1 MAEDIQ
7 VQRKALQLLLAR
19 CDALEPYDEA
29 FLEAALQAQA
39 LAKSLRLKEEFAQST
54 LAVAHHYFVSHQYR
68 AIIESLEALL
78 EMPFELSHDHRAQS
92 LYLLARASLRI
103 DETRRTVRYA
113 SEALSQLENSD
124 NYRYERMKLY
134 GVLGTGLTYFGAFHD
149 ALEHYKKQ
157 IQLAES
163 LELAEAD
170 GYTGLGWVHLK
181 LENYTMALSHFQ
193 EALRISRQVSDF
205 EALTFVLINLGKLYQ
220 NLGNYTLA
228 KEHFLQALEACK
240 EDGYNHIRSLIGVYS
255 FFGKNYYLSDDVVQA
270 RYCYKKAQELLPSLP
285 SKALEGWLLIHMGQT
300 FLEDDAAQAEAMI
313 LKGMALIGEIE
324 SSEGIIDGHHT
335 LYLHYEKQGRFAEAL
350 EQHKIFSDLTV
361 KWLKDVNEKRTQAL
375 SVQFEVER
383 LKREQELYKLKNVE
397 LARMIKQLEEL
408 STHDALTGLYNR
420 RFLDEHLRTSFQEA
434 LQNQQHLSIILSDID
449 HFKQVNDQFSHAI
462 GDEVLRIIG
471 KIFQDTIGTHDI
483 SARYGGEEFIV
494 VCRHRN
500 LEQTQFLAENI
511 RRNIQG
517 YPWETIDPELS
528 VTGSFGICAD
538 MSLKNHEKMIAIAD
552 IKLYEA
558 KDMGRNQ
565 VRS

>member
-1 MAEDIQ
+1 MAKDAQ
-7 VQRKALQLLLAR
+7 AKRKALELLLAR
-19 CDALEPYDEA
+19 CDVLEPQEEA
-29 FLEAALQAQA
+29 LLETSLRARE
-39 LAKSLRLKEEFAQST
+39 LAESLRLKDAFAQSN
-54 LAVAHHYFVSHQYR
+54 LAAARYYFAAHKYWQ
-68 AIIESLEALL
+68 IIEDLEALF
-78 EMPFELSHDHRAQS
+78 EMPFELNHDQRVQA
-92 LYLLARASLRI
+92 LYFLARASLRV

-124 NYRYERMKLY
+124 NYLYERMKLY

-157 IQLAES
+157 IQLAENMG
-163 LELAEAD
+163 LAEAD

-193 EALRISRQVSDF
+193 EALRISRQASDF
-205 EALTFVLINLGKLYQ
+205 EALTFVMINLGKLYQ
-220 NLGNYTLA
+220 NLGNYTMA

-255 FFGKNYYLSDDVVQA
+255 FFGKNYYLSHDITQA
-270 RYCYKKAQELLPSLP
+270 RYYYQKAQQLLVSLP

-300 FLEDDAAQAEAMI
+300 FLEDDAVKAETMI
-313 LKGMALIGEIE
+313 LAGMELIGKIE
-324 SSEGIIDGHHT
+324 SSEGIIEGHHT
-335 LYLHYEKQGRFAEAL
+335 LYRQYEKQGRFAEAL
-350 EQHKIFSDLTV
+350 EQHKIFSDLTIQ
-361 KWLKDVNEKRTQAL
+361 WLKDVNEKRTQAL

-434 LQNQQHLSIILSDID
+434 LQNKQQLSIILSDID
-449 HFKQVNDQFSHAI
+449 HFKQVNDKFSHAV

-471 KIFQDTIGTHDI
+471 QIFQGTIGTHDI

-494 VCRHRN
+494 VCRHRS
-500 LEQTQFLAENI
+500 LEQTEFLAENI
-511 RRNIQG
+511 RRNIQS
-517 YPWETIDPELS
+517 YPWHNLDPALS

-552 IKLYEA
+552 TKLYEA
-558 KDMGRNQ
+558 KDKGRNQ

>member
-1 MAEDIQ
+1 MAEDEQ
-7 VQRKALQLLLAR
+7 AQRKALELLLAR
-19 CDALEPYDEA
+19 CDVLEPHDEA
-29 FLEAALQAQA
+29 LLDTALQARA
-39 LAKSLRLKEEFAQST
+39 LAESLRIKDAFAQSILT
-54 LAVAHHYFVSHQYR
+54 ATRYYFSHHQYWK
-68 AIIESLEALL
+68 IIDSLEALL
-78 EMPFELSHDHRAQS
+78 AMPFELGHDYRVQS
-92 LYLLARASLRI
+92 LYALAQACLRL
-103 DETRRTVRYA
+103 DETRRAVRYA
-113 SEALSQLENSD
+113 SEALSQLESSD

-134 GVLGTGLTYFGAFHD
+134 GFLGTGLTYFGAFHD

-163 LELAEAD
+163 LEIAEAN

-193 EALRISRQVSDF
+193 EALRISRQANDF
-205 EALTFVLINLGKLYQ
+205 QALTFALINLGKLYQ

-240 EDGYNHIRSLIGVYS
+240 ADGYDHIRALIGVYS
-255 FFGKNYYLSDDVVQA
+255 FLGRNYYLSDDVAQA
-270 RYCYKKAQELLPSLP
+270 RAYYKQAQQHLPSLP
-285 SKALEGWLLIHMGQT
+285 SKVLEGWLLIHMGQT
-300 FLEDDAAQAEAMI
+300 FLKEDAARAETMI
-313 LKGMALIGEIE
+313 LEGMALIQAGDG
-324 SSEGIIDGHHT
+324 SEGMIDGHHT
-335 LYLHYEKQGRFAEAL
+335 LYHHYEAQGRFAEAL
-350 EQHKIFSDLTV
+350 EQHKIFSDLTI

-434 LQNQQHLSIILSDID
+434 MQNQQHLSIILSDID
-449 HFKQVNDQFSHAI
+449 HFKQVNDKFSHAV

-494 VCRHRN
+494 VCHHRN
-500 LEQTQFLAENI
+500 LEQTEFLAENI
-511 RRNIQG
+511 RRNIQI
-517 YPWETIDPELS
+517 YPWHTLDPTLS

-538 MSLKNHEKMIAIAD
+538 MSLKNHEKMIALAD